1 MTHCAADARP
11 SAGSALLAGLL
22 AIVALL
28 IPSSR
33 AQAMKIQVVKSPGGI
48 TAWLVEEHSVPLIA
62 LRFAFEGGT
71 AQDPEG
77 KEGLSNFLAGMLDEG
92 AGDLTAKQFQE
103 RMEEIAM
110 RMSFE
115 DSRDAFYG
123 SFETLT
129 ENRDKA
135 AALLALAL
143 GKPRFDADAV
153 ERVRGQLQASLA
165 YAARDPNRVASEQW
179 AAMAFPDHPYGRPAT
194 GTPASIKGHHPRR
207 YRRLLVAHLRQGQ
220 PARRGGRRHRCRHAR
235 RAARPRVRHAAGQ
248 GPAQAGGA
256 RSSRPSV
263 EKQKVIEMAVPQ
275 SVARFGLPAMPRKDK
290 DFITAFVLNT
300 ILGGGSMSS
309 RLYEEV
315 REKRGLAY
323 SVYTSVQ
330 PYKQT
335 SIFAGGVATK
345 NEEIAQSLD
354 VIRAELERFAA
365 EGPTEK
371 ELADAKSYLT
381 GSFALRFDSNA
392 KIANQLLWIQ
402 QEELGLDYVDRR
414 NGEIDAVTLADVKR
428 VAKRLFD
435 GKELIVTIVGKPVGL
450 AGSAGEAQLT
460 CHPGIRAS
468 EYLGPRAS
476 DADGDCRLGP
486 GSAGCRPRP
495 G

>member
-1 MTHCAADARP
+1 MTLLRP
-11 SAGSALLAGLL
+11 SAAFGRAALLAGLF

-28 IPSSR
+28 VVPSSR
-33 AQAMKIQVVKSPGGI
+33 AEAMKIQVVKSPGGI

-103 RMEEIAM
+103 RAEEIAM

-179 AAMAFPDHPYGRPAT
+179 AAMAFPGHPYGRPAA
-194 GTPASIKGHHPRR
+194 GTPASLKAITRDDIAAFWSRMFARDNLRVVVVGDIDAATLAG
-207 YRRLLVAHLRQGQ
+207 LLDRVFGQLPAKAQLKPVAPTV
-220 PARRGGRRHRCRHAR
+220 PA
-235 RAARPRVRHAAGQ
+235 
-248 GPAQAGGA
+248 
-256 RSSRPSV
+256 SL

-275 SVARFGLPAMPRKDK
+275 SVARFGLPAMPRHDK

-300 ILGGGSMSS
+300 ILGGGVMSS
-309 RLYEEV
+309 RLWEEV

-323 SVYTSVQ
+323 SIYTTIT

-335 SIFAGGVATK
+335 SIFSGGVATK

-354 VIRAELERFAA
+354 VIRAELRRFAS

-371 ELADAKSYLT
+371 ELRDAKDYLT

-402 QEELGLDYVDRR
+402 QEGLGLDYVDRR
-414 NGEIDAVTLADVKR
+414 NGEIEAVTLSDVKR
-428 VAKRLFD
+428 VAKRLFE
-435 GKELIVTIVGKPVGL
+435 GQEPIVTVVGKPVGL
-450 AGSAGEAQLT
+450 AAT
-460 CHPGIRAS
+460 PGKRS
-468 EYLGPRAS
+468 
-476 DADGDCRLGP
+476 
-486 GSAGCRPRP
+486 
-495 G
+495 

>member
-1 MTHCAADARP
+1 MTHLRARAP
-11 SAGSALLAGLL
+11 FGGIGLIVGLL

-28 IPSSR
+28 IPSSK

-103 RMEEIAM
+103 RVEEIAM

-135 AALLALAL
+135 TALLALAL
-143 GKPRFDADAV
+143 GKPRFDTDAV
-153 ERVRGQLQASLA
+153 DRVRGQLQASLA

-179 AAMAFPDHPYGRPAT
+179 AAMAFPNHPYGRPAT
-194 GTPASIKGHHPRR
+194 GTPASLKGITREDIAGFWSR
-207 YRRLLVAHLRQGQ
+207 TFARDNLRVVAVGDIDAATLAGLLDRVFGTLPAKAQLKTVAPVE
-220 PARRGGRRHRCRHAR
+220 PAA
-235 RAARPRVRHAAGQ
+235 VDN
-248 GPAQAGGA
+248 
-256 RSSRPSV
+256 
-263 EKQKVIEMAVPQ
+263 QKVIEMAVPQ

-323 SVYTSVQ
+323 SVHTSVQ

-354 VIRAELERFAA
+354 VIRAELTRFAA

-450 AGSAGEAQLT
+450 AAV
-460 CHPGIRAS
+460 PGKRS
-468 EYLGPRAS
+468 
-476 DADGDCRLGP
+476 
-486 GSAGCRPRP
+486 
-495 G
+495 

>member
-1 MTHCAADARP
+1 MTHLRARAP
-11 SAGSALLAGLL
+11 FGGIGLIVGLL

-28 IPSSR
+28 IPSSK

-103 RMEEIAM
+103 RVEEIAM

-135 AALLALAL
+135 TALLALAL
-143 GKPRFDADAV
+143 GKPRFDTDAV
-153 ERVRGQLQASLA
+153 DRVRGQLQASLA

-179 AAMAFPDHPYGRPAT
+179 AAMAFPNHPYGRPAT
-194 GTPASIKGHHPRR
+194 GTPASLKGITREDIAGFWSR
-207 YRRLLVAHLRQGQ
+207 TFARDNLRVVAVGDIDAATLAGLLDRVFGTLPAKAQLRTVAPVE
-220 PARRGGRRHRCRHAR
+220 PAA
-235 RAARPRVRHAAGQ
+235 VDN
-248 GPAQAGGA
+248 
-256 RSSRPSV
+256 
-263 EKQKVIEMAVPQ
+263 QKVIEMAVPQ

-323 SVYTSVQ
+323 SVHTSVQ

-354 VIRAELERFAA
+354 VIRAELTRFAA

-450 AGSAGEAQLT
+450 AAV
-460 CHPGIRAS
+460 PGKRS
-468 EYLGPRAS
+468 
-476 DADGDCRLGP
+476 
-486 GSAGCRPRP
+486 
-495 G
+495 

>member
-1 MTHCAADARP
+1 MTLLRP
-11 SAGSALLAGLL
+11 SAAFGRAALLAGLF

-28 IPSSR
+28 VVPSSR
-33 AQAMKIQVVKSPGGI
+33 AEAMKIQVVKSPGGI

-103 RMEEIAM
+103 RAEEIAM

-179 AAMAFPDHPYGRPAT
+179 AAMAFPSHPYGRPAA
-194 GTPASIKGHHPRR
+194 GTPASLKAITRDDIATFWSRTFARDNLRVVVVGDIDAATLAG
-207 YRRLLVAHLRQGQ
+207 LLDRVFGQLPAKAQLKPVAPIE
-220 PARRGGRRHRCRHAR
+220 PA
-235 RAARPRVRHAAGQ
+235 
-248 GPAQAGGA
+248 
-256 RSSRPSV
+256 SL

-300 ILGGGSMSS
+300 ILGGGVMSS
-309 RLYEEV
+309 RLWEEV

-323 SVYTSVQ
+323 SVYTSVH
-330 PYKQT
+330 PFRQT
-335 SIFAGGVATK
+335 SVFSGGVATK
-345 NEEIAQSLD
+345 NEQIVKSLD
-354 VIRAELERFAA
+354 VIRGELERISK

-414 NGEIDAVTLADVKR
+414 NGEIEAVTLADMKR
-428 VAKRLFD
+428 VAKRLFE
-435 GKELIVTIVGKPVGL
+435 GKDLIVTIVGKPVGL
-450 AGSAGEAQLT
+450 PATPAKRS
-460 CHPGIRAS
+460 
-468 EYLGPRAS
+468 
-476 DADGDCRLGP
+476 
-486 GSAGCRPRP
+486 
-495 G
+495 

>member
-1 MTHCAADARP
+1 MTHLRARAP
-11 SAGSALLAGLL
+11 FGGIGLIVGLL

-28 IPSSR
+28 IPSSK

-103 RMEEIAM
+103 RVEEIAM

-129 ENRDKA
+129 ENRDKG

-143 GKPRFDADAV
+143 GKPRFDGDAV

-179 AAMAFPDHPYGRPAT
+179 AAMAFPNHPYGRPAT
-194 GTPASIKGHHPRR
+194 GTPASINGITREDIAGFWSR
-207 YRRLLVAHLRQGQ
+207 TFARDNLRVVAVGDIDAATLGGLLDRVFGKLPAKAQLKPVAPVE
-220 PARRGGRRHRCRHAR
+220 PAA
-235 RAARPRVRHAAGQ
+235 VDN
-248 GPAQAGGA
+248 
-256 RSSRPSV
+256 
-263 EKQKVIEMAVPQ
+263 QKIIEMAVPQ

-323 SVYTSVQ
+323 SVHTSVQ

-354 VIRAELERFAA
+354 VIRAELARFAA

-450 AGSAGEAQLT
+450 AATPAKRS
-460 CHPGIRAS
+460 
-468 EYLGPRAS
+468 
-476 DADGDCRLGP
+476 
-486 GSAGCRPRP
+486 
-495 G
+495 

>member
-1 MTHCAADARP
+1 MTHLRAR
-11 SAGSALLAGLL
+11 ARFGGIGLIVGLL
-22 AIVALL
+22 AVVALL
-28 IPSSR
+28 IPSSK

-92 AGDLTAKQFQE
+92 AGELTAKEFQE
-103 RMEEIAM
+103 RVEEIAM

-143 GKPRFDADAV
+143 GKPRFDTDAV
-153 ERVRGQLQASLA
+153 ERVRGQLEASLA

-179 AAMAFPDHPYGRPAT
+179 AAMAFPNHPYGRPAT
-194 GTPASIKGHHPRR
+194 GTPASLKGITREDIAGFWSR
-207 YRRLLVAHLRQGQ
+207 TFARDNLRVVAVGDIDAATLAGLLDRVFGTLPAKAQLAPVAPVE
-220 PARRGGRRHRCRHAR
+220 PAA
-235 RAARPRVRHAAGQ
+235 VDN
-248 GPAQAGGA
+248 
-256 RSSRPSV
+256 
-263 EKQKVIEMAVPQ
+263 QKVIEMAVPQ

-323 SVYTSVQ
+323 SVHTSVQ

-354 VIRAELERFAA
+354 VIRAELARFAA

-450 AGSAGEAQLT
+450 AATPAKRS
-460 CHPGIRAS
+460 
-468 EYLGPRAS
+468 
-476 DADGDCRLGP
+476 
-486 GSAGCRPRP
+486 
-495 G
+495 

>member
-1 MTHCAADARP
+1 MTHLRARAP
-11 SAGSALLAGLL
+11 FGGIGLIVGL
-22 AIVALL
+22 FAIVALL
-28 IPSSR
+28 IPSSK

-103 RMEEIAM
+103 RVEEIAM

-143 GKPRFDADAV
+143 GKPRFDTDAV
-153 ERVRGQLQASLA
+153 DRVRGQLQASLA

-179 AAMAFPDHPYGRPAT
+179 AAMAFPNHPYGRPAT
-194 GTPASIKGHHPRR
+194 GTPASLKGITREDIAGFWSR
-207 YRRLLVAHLRQGQ
+207 TFARDNLRVVAVGDIDAATLAGLLDRVFGTLPAKAQLKPVAPVE
-220 PARRGGRRHRCRHAR
+220 PAA
-235 RAARPRVRHAAGQ
+235 VDN
-248 GPAQAGGA
+248 
-256 RSSRPSV
+256 
-263 EKQKVIEMAVPQ
+263 QKVIEMAVPQ

-323 SVYTSVQ
+323 SVHTSVQ

-354 VIRAELERFAA
+354 VIRAELARFAA

-414 NGEIDAVTLADVKR
+414 NGEIEAVTLADVKR

-450 AGSAGEAQLT
+450 AATPAKRS
-460 CHPGIRAS
+460 
-468 EYLGPRAS
+468 
-476 DADGDCRLGP
+476 
-486 GSAGCRPRP
+486 
-495 G
+495 

>member
-1 MTHCAADARP
+1 MTHLRARAP
-11 SAGSALLAGLL
+11 FGGIGLIVGL
-22 AIVALL
+22 FAIVALL
-28 IPSSR
+28 IPSSK

-103 RMEEIAM
+103 RVEEIAM

-143 GKPRFDADAV
+143 GKPRFDTDAV
-153 ERVRGQLQASLA
+153 DRVRGQLQASLA

-179 AAMAFPDHPYGRPAT
+179 AAMAFPNHPYGRPAT
-194 GTPASIKGHHPRR
+194 GTPASLKAITREDIAGFWSRTFAR
-207 YRRLLVAHLRQGQ
+207 DNLRVVAVGDIDAATLAGLLDRVFGTLPAKAQLKPVAPVE
-220 PARRGGRRHRCRHAR
+220 PAA
-235 RAARPRVRHAAGQ
+235 VDN
-248 GPAQAGGA
+248 
-256 RSSRPSV
+256 
-263 EKQKVIEMAVPQ
+263 QKVIEMAVPQ

-323 SVYTSVQ
+323 SVHTSVQ

-354 VIRAELERFAA
+354 VIRAELARFAA

-414 NGEIDAVTLADVKR
+414 NGEIEAVTLADVKR

-450 AGSAGEAQLT
+450 AATPAKRS
-460 CHPGIRAS
+460 
-468 EYLGPRAS
+468 
-476 DADGDCRLGP
+476 
-486 GSAGCRPRP
+486 
-495 G
+495 

>member
-1 MTHCAADARP
+1 MTHLRARAP
-11 SAGSALLAGLL
+11 FGGIGLIVGVL

-28 IPSSR
+28 IPTSK

-103 RMEEIAM
+103 RVEEIAM

-129 ENRDKA
+129 ENRDKG

-179 AAMAFPDHPYGRPAT
+179 AAMAFPNHPYGRPAT
-194 GTPASIKGHHPRR
+194 GTPASVKAITRDDIAGFWSRTFAR
-207 YRRLLVAHLRQGQ
+207 DNLRVVAVGDIDAATLAGMLDRVFGKL
-220 PARRGGRRHRCRHAR
+220 PAKAQLKTVAPVEP
-235 RAARPRVRHAAGQ
+235 AAVDN
-248 GPAQAGGA
+248 
-256 RSSRPSV
+256 
-263 EKQKVIEMAVPQ
+263 QKVIEMAVPQ

-323 SVYTSVQ
+323 SVHTSVQ

-354 VIRAELERFAA
+354 VIRAELARFAA
-365 EGPTEK
+365 DGPTEK

-450 AGSAGEAQLT
+450 AATPAKRS
-460 CHPGIRAS
+460 
-468 EYLGPRAS
+468 
-476 DADGDCRLGP
+476 
-486 GSAGCRPRP
+486 
-495 G
+495 